1 MAAGQTLPNIALN
14 SPMWEAQAP
23 QNNNPAISLECYQL
37 RLTAAQ
43 LNALKTTPIQLLPP
57 PGGNNLQV
65 LWIDNIQ
72 LKYNFVTTPY
82 TLNLGTLKLFY
93 GPVANAHPLT
103 PDLSAILTAGASR
116 ISASMPQ
123 ATAILDTL
131 ANMLNQAIYIG
142 NDGTA
147 NYTLGDATLD
157 VTVSYS
163 RTTP

>member
-1 MAAGQTLPNIALN
+1 MAVAQTLPNLAPN
-14 SPMWEAQAP
+14 SPFFEAQAP
-23 QNNNPAISLECYQL
+23 GSNNPAASLEVAQL

-43 LNALKTTPIQLLPP
+43 LNALKTTPIQLIPAP
-57 PGGNNLQV
+57 AGNNLQV
-65 LWIDNIQ
+65 IWIDNIQ
-72 LKYNFVTTPY
+72 LKYNFATTAY
-82 TLNLGTLKLFY
+82 TLNAGTLKLFY

-103 PDLSAILTAGASR
+103 PDLSAILTAVASR

-131 ANMLNQAIYIG
+131 ANMLNQAIFLG
-142 NDGTA
+142 NDGAA

-157 VTVSYS
+157 VTISFS